1 MYKLTKNIV
10 NILKNMAICSMSRDV
25 CSGDVRD
32 GVFMMDRCEL
42 VEELDK

>member
-1 MYKLTKNIV
+1 MYKLTKIIV

-25 CSGDVRD
+25 CCGEVRH
-32 GVFMMDRCEL
+32 GVLMMAGCGL